1 MITIFFSPIG
11 PAKHC
16 TNYTIETQ
24 NKPTTAK
31 EIFQIKNSPFEN
43 CGDLLFSGHMLSA
56 RLIFYAIKQFLEPL
70 DSNKMFSL
78 FNPNLVQFQMR
89 PKMPKFCVLVFLS
102 MSLAC

>member
-24 NKPTTAK
+24 NRPTTAK
-31 EIFQIKNSPFEN
+31 EIFQLRNGPFEN

-56 RLIFYAIKQFLEPL
+56 RLIFYGIKLSLEPF
-70 DSNKMFSL
+70 DSKDSL
-78 FNPNLVQFQMR
+78 CLILF
-89 PKMPKFCVLVFLS
+89 
-102 MSLAC
+102 